1 MLRLLRCTW
10 LHSVYA
16 VQNYASLRYACF
28 AFAAPDKVWQS
39 CAPLRF
45 ALLCFACFAD
55 LSFALL
61 CSADPVSA
69 QLGQACFATLVI
81 APLGHTGLRSALA
94 SPRYA
99 CFAGLCSA
107 SLGTAWLGNALISYA
122 LPALFCY
129 AQPAL
134 C

>member
-1 MLRLLRCTW
+1 LAALCVSTLC
-10 LHSVYA
+10 
-16 VQNYASLRYACF
+16 YACF

-61 CSADPVSA
+61 CSADQGSA
-69 QLGQACFATLVI
+69 RL
-81 APLGHTGLRSALA
+81 
-94 SPRYA
+94 RYA